1 MQYFRGLRPTPRLA
15 IPVILGMLFACGD
28 QVAEGNGSLY
38 GSMPVLLVKMVLF
51 SALFVV
57 VFCLGERLIGF
68 LAERAR
74 LSSASEGEKC
84 GESAR
89 TLIRYG
95 PSVRNVLV
103 NGCVIGICWLPY
115 VFCLYPG
122 VYWSDT
128 SMQLL
133 MHYGAKTFTD
143 HHPFFTTL
151 LFGAMADLG
160 KALFNNAI
168 LGLYILIVVQL
179 VAAVLLFSYMTIFAH
194 GLGLPRRSCHFLL
207 AFFALFPL
215 FPVMFS
221 SLAKDTIS
229 VLFFIPFSMIYIR
242 AIRTKGKSLEK
253 AGNIA
258 LLLFLTVLTCLT
270 KKPMVYIVAPS
281 LVVLIFTHVSKRAK
295 VASLII
301 GLTAGAL
308 IMLVIPKIVLPAL
321 NIEPGGKQESIPF
334 AIQEVAHDVKYNGDT
349 LSEGDKEVISKFLTI
364 KYNDISGAYSWQL
377 ADPVKGTSLKDPSL
391 FGPFI
396 QLWLRQ
402 WINHPMGH
410 IESFIG
416 LTQGWFSFVTA
427 DGGPNYLIVI
437 TDSSAYYDP
446 IRKFI
451 PQWPVE
457 AAHGG
462 AVRSIYS
469 AIQSIPVVNFLFY
482 RSTWA
487 SILPC
492 FVLYLLCSNEN
503 RGNRVQIFF
512 STLPIAM
519 TCLYLMLVPVSTWG
533 GEPTRYVLQS
543 VCTLPLFFAYV
554 LSVHGARIPKGVLA
568 ANELDCKKSHPPF
581 SLS

>member
-1 MQYFRGLRPTPRLA
+1 
-15 IPVILGMLFACGD
+15 
-28 QVAEGNGSLY
+28 
-38 GSMPVLLVKMVLF
+38 
-51 SALFVV
+51 
-57 VFCLGERLIGF
+57 
-68 LAERAR
+68 
-74 LSSASEGEKC
+74 
-84 GESAR
+84 
-89 TLIRYG
+89 
-95 PSVRNVLV
+95 
-103 NGCVIGICWLPY
+103 
-115 VFCLYPG
+115 
-122 VYWSDT
+122 
-128 SMQLL
+128 
-133 MHYGAKTFTD
+133 
-143 HHPFFTTL
+143 
-151 LFGAMADLG
+151 
-160 KALFNNAI
+160 
-168 LGLYILIVVQL
+168 
-179 VAAVLLFSYMTIFAH
+179 MTIFAH

-229 VLFFIPFSMIYIR
+229 VLFFIPFSMMYIR

-377 ADPVKGTSLKDPSL
+377 ADPVKGTSLKDPRFSDRSSS
-391 FGPFI
+391 FTA
-396 QLWLRQ
+396 WAVVNR
-402 WINHPMGH
+402 PMGH

-427 DGGPNYLIVI
+427 DGGPNL
-437 TDSSAYYDP
+437 SHCHHG
-446 IRKFI
+446 IRRHTMI
-451 PQWPVE
+451 RSVNSYQWPVE